1 MKWLKWLID
10 KRLIPKHDVSQWYV
24 SSVNKFVVII
34 RCYDNNNSLHIYS
47 TFLGTQSALHRG
59 GGGGDLLIQHQCA
72 ASTWMMM

>member
-1 MKWLKWLID
+1 MKRLKWLIV

-34 RCYDNNNSLHIYS
+34 RCDDNNNSLHLYS
-47 TFLGTQSALHRG
+47 TFLGTQSSLQR
-59 GGGGDLLIQHQCA
+59 GGGDLLIQHQCA